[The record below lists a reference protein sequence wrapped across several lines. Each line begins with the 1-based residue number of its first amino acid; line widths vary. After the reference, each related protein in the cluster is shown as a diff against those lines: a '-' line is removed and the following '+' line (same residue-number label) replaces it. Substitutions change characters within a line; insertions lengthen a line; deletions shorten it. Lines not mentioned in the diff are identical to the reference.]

1 MAFNLKDFRENKL
14 KMNQEEFAALIGER
28 QDRISRLE
36 QGDPDDIPT
45 GILKRIAEKTGQ
57 TLDQLLEYEKPRPK
71 ALPVTD
77 TWKEA
82 ELVKKTLG
90 DYLAAQDQNA
100 WTPYEKSGELL
111 TEYRNIIKTNI
122 RKPRVAF
129 VGQSDVGKS
138 TIINTLL
145 GAEKMPT
152 AWTPTTS
159 ITVYIKHID
168 DRPRWFTEEAWV
180 FRADGDRPFHVSF
193 LEDEETC
200 KRLRLAGGGVD
211 ILKQYGTRQ
220 GEREHYREDA
230 AAAVIYVDSDILKD
244 VDLLD
249 LPGFGTGDR
258 AADDTQTQGTG
269 EVTDVLVYLS
279 RANGFMTGPDI
290 ECLRRTIPML
300 PYLENKDEGKIPP
313 LGNLF
318 IVASQ
323 AHVPNGGNP
332 YQLKMILDNA
342 CTRFEQTLPDPLSS
356 YFADRSMATGYNTA
370 AHFRSRFFTYT
381 LEIPELRKEFEE
393 RLRAVIELLPKRTVS
408 TTKTLLK
415 TYAKERGETVDEALR
430 GYDRLIKNK
439 EEEEAA
445 LSQILAHEP
454 ARKQENTRKRN
465 SVVREIRAY
474 NDASLAVFTE
484 NYDKTINIDNIVS
497 IIKERGFKKKKEDIE
512 GLSNCISAILE
523 NRLQDAIDGY
533 AEKLKD
539 RLDEYIAGF
548 EHGCKV
554 NGKLGVRGSIPFNAQ
569 RAFASG
575 LAGVAAFGGLAV
587 WASTLGNLGAYI
599 LVAKGVSLL
608 SALGISIAGGTA
620 AATAAVAAIGG
631 PVVLGIALAVL
642 AALALFA
649 IFSGGWQK
657 DIAKKLVKEYEK
669 QNALQKY
676 REVIE
681 KFWLADTITA
691 FNTSADAME
700 QAWQDEIANKK
711 TLLDNYDIAD
721 IQRHI
726 KAAEDFKRFLL
737 NIPL

>member
-1 MAFNLKDFRENKL
+1 MPE
-14 KMNQEEFAALIGER
+14 AL
-28 QDRISRLE
+28 SV
-36 QGDPDDIPT
+36 
-45 GILKRIAEKTGQ
+45 A
-57 TLDQLLEYEKPRPK
+57 
-71 ALPVTD
+71 D
-77 TWKEA
+77 TWKDA

-90 DYLAAQDQNA
+90 DYLAGQDQDA
-100 WTPYEKSGELL
+100 WTPYEKSGEFL
-111 TEYRNIIKTNI
+111 TEYRNIIRTNI

-138 TIINTLL
+138 TVINSML

-159 ITVYIKHID
+159 ITVYIKHAD
-168 DRPRWFTEEAWV
+168 DRPAFITEEAWV
-180 FRADGDRPFHVSF
+180 FRADGDKPFNASC

-200 KRLRLAGGGVD
+200 RRLRIAGGGVD

-220 GEREHYREDA
+220 GEHYGEDA
-230 AAAVIYVDSDILKD
+230 AAAVIYVASDILKD
-244 VDLLD
+244 ADLVD

-258 AADDTQTQGTG
+258 AADDTMTQGTG
-269 EVTDVLVYLS
+269 EAADVLVYLS
-279 RANGFMTGPDI
+279 RANGFMNGMDI
-290 ECLRRTIPML
+290 ECLRRAIPAL
-300 PYLENKDEGKIPP
+300 PCLEKKIENKIAP

-323 AHVPNGGNP
+323 AHVTDGGNP

-342 CTRFEQTLPDPLSS
+342 CTRFEQTLAGTLADF
-356 YFADRSMATGYNTA
+356 FAGRSKATGYDTA
-370 AHFRSRFFTYT
+370 VHFRDRFFTYA
-381 LEIPELRKEFEE
+381 LEIPALRKDFEE
-393 RLRAVIELLPKRTVS
+393 KLRTVIEALPNRTIS
-408 TTKTLLK
+408 TTKDLLK
-415 TYAKERGETVDEALR
+415 TYAEERGATIDDTLR
-430 GYDRLIKNK
+430 SYNRLIEDK
-439 EEEEAA
+439 ESEEAA
-445 LSQILAHEP
+445 LERILANEP
-454 ARKQENTRKRN
+454 ARKQENEAKRD
-465 SVVREIRAY
+465 SVIREIRAY
-474 NDASLAVFTE
+474 NDASLATFTE
-484 NYDKTINIDNIVS
+484 NYHKTVEVYNIVS
-497 IIKERGFKKKKEDIE
+497 VIKEKGFKKKKEDME
-512 GLSNCISAILE
+512 GLSNCLSAILE
-523 NRLQDAIDGY
+523 SHLQNALGGY

-539 RLDEYIAGF
+539 RLEEYIAGF
-548 EHGCKV
+548 EHSCKV
-554 NGKLGVRGSIPFNAQ
+554 DGKLDVSVSIPFNAK

-575 LAGVAAFGGLAV
+575 LAGVATFGGLAF

-599 LVAKGVSLL
+599 LVAKGVSIL

-681 KFWLADTITA
+681 KFWLFDTITA

-711 TLLDNYDIAD
+711 ALIDNYDVAD

-726 KAAEDFKRFLL
+726 KAAEDFKRFLS